1 MQILY
6 IIFMG
11 LLIITMFVESFC
23 IYEQRHFSHKYRNKI
38 KPVCDFI
45 CVLLLCAISVIG
57 CIATLNINTY
67 FLVVYIAVYFFV
79 KEIYSA
85 LISNRRDKSIKIK
98 LQSYVETKITFN
110 ELFVYDSSKKEKE
123 KRTTWWIRRYLNN
136 DKKESIGIL
145 LNGERHYYI
154 LQREEFSNSI
164 DYVINQIFEY
174 AKDIKNKEDLC
185 NLELF
190 VITDNDMA
198 EDYANNF
205 IPHNNCKP
213 IKNPIIYKDTMFNM
227 VMLSGYITGN
237 SLINIINSWSTIS
250 LAEKILN
257 ILFGGMFAISF
268 IAGLIALPVI
278 IYESLKKTTK

>member
-11 LLIITMFVESFC
+11 LLIITMFVESFY
-23 IYEQRHFSHKYRNKI
+23 IYEQRQFSHKYRNKI
-38 KPVCDFI
+38 KPVCDLI

-67 FLVVYIAVYFFV
+67 FLVVYIAVYFLI
-79 KEIYSA
+79 KEVYTA

-98 LQSYVETKITFN
+98 LQSYVESKITFN
-110 ELFVYDSSKKEKE
+110 ELFVYDSSKKGK
-123 KRTTWWIRRYLNN
+123 KGTTWWIRRYLNN

-164 DYVINQIFEY
+164 NYVISQIFEY

-185 NLELF
+185 NLELS
-190 VITDNDMA
+190 VIIDNDMA

-237 SLINIINSWSTIS
+237 SLINIINFWSTIS